1 VTNASLTTAL
11 ALWRRGL
18 SIVPVPRPR
27 PGVPPG
33 QPGDG
38 KVPAI
43 PWRDYQQ
50 RLPTE
55 DEIRRWFATPMNIAI
70 ITGKISDV
78 VVVDADEP
86 EALRWCTANLRYTPW
101 QTQTSRGFHLFYRHP
116 GPEIEVRN
124 RARIETRDGRLAID
138 VRGDGGYVIAPGS
151 IHASGA
157 EYRHAGDWTEPRE
170 SLPRFWIGWL
180 ARPAR
185 PTAPQTRTPRP
196 TGDVV
201 ERARRYLAAIPPPQ
215 IGGGSDAA
223 TLYAACRLVR
233 GFELN
238 ETDATSLLWEWC
250 GGRAGWTFEWVAQ
263 KVQHARR
270 YGSEPIGALR

>member
-1 VTNASLTTAL
+1 MTIHAEQPL
-11 ALWRRGL
+11 ALWRRGFNL
-18 SIVPVPRPR
+18 APVPRPR
-27 PGVPPG
+27 PGVPEG

-43 PWRDYQQ
+43 AWLYLQHCRQ
-50 RLPTE
+50 TE
-55 DEIRRWFATPMNIAI
+55 DEIRRLFAQPMNIAI
-70 ITGKISDV
+70 ITGAISDLV
-78 VVVDADEP
+78 VIDADEP
-86 EALRWCTANLRYTPW
+86 AALRWCTANLPYTPW

-116 GPEIEVRN
+116 GSEVRN

-138 VRGDGGYVIAPGS
+138 VRGDGGYVIGPSS

-157 EYRHAGDWTEPRE
+157 VYRAAGDWTEARE
-170 SLPRFWIGWL
+170 AVPRFWVGWL
-180 ARPAR
+180 ARPTRPAPNVAR
-185 PTAPQTRTPRP
+185 VHHLP

-215 IGGGSDAA
+215 IGQGSDAA

-238 ETDATSLLWEWC
+238 ESDATSLLWAWC
-250 GGRAGWTFEWVAQ
+250 GNRPGWTWDWIAQ
-263 KVQHARR
+263 KVQHAAR

>member
-1 VTNASLTTAL
+1 MTDTLAAAL
-11 ALWRRGL
+11 RLWRLGL
-18 SIVPVPRPR
+18 SVVPVPRPR
-27 PGVPPG
+27 PDVPAG

-43 PWRDYQQ
+43 AWREYQQ

-55 DEIRRWFATPMNIAI
+55 EEIRRWFARPMNIAI
-70 ITGKISDV
+70 ITGAISELV
-78 VVVDADEP
+78 VIDADEP
-86 EALRWCTANLRYTPW
+86 AALRWCTANLPYTPW

-116 GPEIEVRN
+116 GVEVRN

-138 VRGDGGYVIAPGS
+138 VRGDGGYVIGPGS

-157 EYRHAGDWTEPRE
+157 RYLEAGDWTRPRADV
-170 SLPRFWIGWL
+170 PRFWVGWL
-180 ARPAR
+180 ARPTR
-185 PTAPQTRTPRP
+185 PAPPPPRVTPP

-215 IGGGSDAA
+215 LGHGSDAA

-233 GFELN
+233 GFELS
-238 ETDATSLLWEWC
+238 ETDATALLWAWC
-250 GGRAGWTFEWVAQ
+250 GNRAGWTFDWVAQ
-263 KVQHARR
+263 KVHHAAR